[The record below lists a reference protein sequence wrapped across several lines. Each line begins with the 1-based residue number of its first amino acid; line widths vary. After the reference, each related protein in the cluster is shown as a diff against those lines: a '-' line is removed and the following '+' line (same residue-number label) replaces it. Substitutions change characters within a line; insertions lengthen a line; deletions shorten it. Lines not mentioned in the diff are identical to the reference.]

1 MWVQVPRKLL
11 IKKMKN
17 SAIIITTILLFGLSV
32 FFRKLSVERIHPY
45 QLQIVAG
52 LVYAFEI
59 PIWLYLINKDSSISS
74 YDLRGVVFGVLC
86 IATHVIAAVLL
97 GILMRSSNA
106 TGALATLVATN
117 PVVTALLSYL
127 ILNEE
132 FSGKKIIATCI
143 TLVGISLFNI

>member
-1 MWVQVPRKLL
+1 M
-11 IKKMKN
+11 
-17 SAIIITTILLFGLSV
+17 
-32 FFRKLSVERIHPY
+32 
-45 QLQIVAG
+45 QIVAG